1 MQGCFHSIILE
12 DDTDIAQLISLQVKS
27 LDGSAY
33 LANNIESA
41 TTYSNSHA
49 KDLFILDLSLPD
61 GDGLTFC
68 KTIRE
73 HDQTTP
79 ILIISARSNEVD
91 RVKGLELGAD
101 DYLSKPFGLAELKA
115 RIKALLRRSKNSD
128 IIKPIQ
134 ENITLGNLTIT
145 PKKHRVCLNDKVI
158 TLTVKEFEL
167 LTLFALN
174 PNQIFNRNE
183 LLNTIW
189 GVDYIGYEHTVNS
202 HLNRLR
208 KKIEVDA
215 NTPKIIETIWGIGYR
230 LNSQSLENTSI

>member
-1 MQGCFHSIILE
+1 MQGSFHALILE
-12 DDTDIAQLISLQVKS
+12 DDTDIAQLIALQVKS
-27 LDGSAY
+27 LDGSSY
-33 LANNIESA
+33 LATDIQSA
-41 TTYSNSHA
+41 TTYSTSHP

-68 KTIRE
+68 KAIRE
-73 HDQTTP
+73 QDQTTP
-79 ILIISARSNEVD
+79 ILIISARSNEMD
-91 RVKGLELGAD
+91 RVMGLELGAD

-115 RIKALLRRSKNSD
+115 RIKALLRRSQTAETLKTT
-128 IIKPIQ
+128 Q
-134 ENITLGNLTIT
+134 ETITLGNLTIT
-145 PKKHRVCLNDKVI
+145 PKKHRVCLNNKVI

-174 PNQIFNRNE
+174 PNQVFSRND

-189 GVDYIGYEHTVNS
+189 GMDYIGYEHTVNS

-215 NTPKIIETIWGIGYR
+215 NAPKILETIWGIGYK
-230 LNSQSLENTSI
+230 LNSQSLQAI

>member
-1 MQGCFHSIILE
+1 MKGSFHALILE
-12 DDTDIAQLISLQVKS
+12 DDTDIAQLIALQVKS
-27 LDGSAY
+27 LDGSSY
-33 LANNIESA
+33 LATDIQSA
-41 TTYSNSHA
+41 TTYSTSHA

-68 KTIRE
+68 KAIRE
-73 HDQTTP
+73 QDQTTP
-79 ILIISARSNEVD
+79 ILIISARSNEID
-91 RVKGLELGAD
+91 RVMGLELGAD

-115 RIKALLRRSKNSD
+115 RIKALLRRSQTAETLKTT
-128 IIKPIQ
+128 Q
-134 ENITLGNLTIT
+134 ETITLGKLTIT
-145 PKKHRVCLNDKVI
+145 PKKHHVCLNNKVI

-174 PNQIFNRNE
+174 PNQVFSRND

-215 NTPKIIETIWGIGYR
+215 NAPKIIETIWGIGYK
-230 LNSQSLENTSI
+230 LNSQSLQTI